1 MNNSFLIKNN
11 NFLPKSF
18 QLFHFVVQF
27 FVAEN
32 LAKHGIKHYNEL
44 LKEIQ
49 TRTKPFSQQINTLS
63 LERMTERFEQ
73 FADVDYTKILWRHLH
88 FSHLPIAGVFHYL
101 ILLHRYMLWPK

>member
-11 NFLPKSF
+11 NFLPKNF

-32 LAKHGIKHYNEL
+32 LAKHGIKHYNKL
-44 LKEIQ
+44 LKGIQ
-49 TRTKPFSQQINTLS
+49 ARTKPFTPPINTIS

-73 FADVDYTKILWRHLH
+73 FADVDYAKILWGHLH
-88 FSHLPIAGVFHYL
+88 SSHLPITGLFLYIFDLIAYL
-101 ILLHRYMLWPK
+101 QT